1 MPAYNEQRYLKGIP
15 LPNEHLQLCHSRD
28 KSIVWLELTYFTHLP
43 TGWMTAF
50 IGAFQRNPASPWEI
64 IDSATAFSKR
74 DFIYAFG
81 ESESFDV
88 IEFQSAILK
97 QWATFSSGNFK
108 SYLNEKPKVTV
119 TGQTPTYSSASFVM
133 GALITGLR
141 AVNKPVRS
149 LTQNSSVNQSGTNWT
164 ADDVLASLK
173 LYADN
178 QIIKIVD
185 PALAHDFKLCKQNE
199 KLLDDEDKWASSDDR
214 KLARIESVKPHGGKF
229 AYSNPNANY
238 KDRDANYLTSLSLP
252 RINGYAFRGDSR
264 PPSSIKAAG
273 GMLPGA
279 TRDDYYQYMLEQI
292 ELKDLENKLKVTD
305 PSTQA
310 YKDLMSQKESIDI
323 SLRSKEYID
332 KDYKRWTTIGG
343 HLGPETSS
351 ALNLHIYIK
360 QQFMGGW
367 VSLSKSLKIAKFFAT
382 GRGGTTT
389 GGKGQEGWVYAIF
402 YEGGVEIPAA
412 KKTFEF
418 NGEKGHV
425 PYEEQEIAVP
435 GTIDWDDIVACRK
448 VLGSGS
454 FTGHLY
460 VRESLL
466 RDDPKAFS
474 AIFDALST
482 GKQSERK

>member
-15 LPNEHLQLCHSRD
+15 QPNEHLQLCHSRD
-28 KSIVWLELTYFTHLP
+28 KAIVWLELTYFTHLP

-81 ESESFDV
+81 ESDAFNI
-88 IEFQSAILK
+88 IEFQDAILK

-108 SYLNEKPKVTV
+108 NYLNEKPKIAG

-149 LTQNSSVNQSGTNWT
+149 LTLNSNVTQSGTNWT

-173 LYADN
+173 IYADN

-199 KLLDDEDKWASSDDR
+199 KLVDDEDKLDKRDSR
-214 KLARIESVKPHGGKF
+214 KIVRIESIKPHGGRF
-229 AYSNPNANY
+229 AYSNSKADS

-252 RINGYAFRGDSR
+252 RINGYAFRGDNR

-273 GMLPGA
+273 GMHPGA
-279 TRDDYYQYMLEQI
+279 TRDDYYQYVLEQI
-292 ELKDLENKLKVTD
+292 ELADLESKLKVMD
-305 PSTQA
+305 PSTQV
-310 YKDLMSQKESIDI
+310 YNELMSKKGSILI
-323 SLRSKEYID
+323 SLRNKSYID
-332 KDYKRWTTIGG
+332 KDYKPWTSIGG

-351 ALNLHIYIK
+351 ALNLLVYIRL
-360 QQFMGGW
+360 QFMGGW
-367 VSLSKSLKIAKFFAT
+367 VSLSKSLKIAKNFAT
-382 GRGGTTT
+382 GGGGTTT
-389 GGKGQEGWVYAIF
+389 GGGGQEGWVYAIF

-412 KKTFEF
+412 AESFEF
-418 NGEKGHV
+418 NGKEGFV
-425 PYEEQEIAVP
+425 PFEEQEIAVP

-482 GKQSERK
+482 GKQSESK